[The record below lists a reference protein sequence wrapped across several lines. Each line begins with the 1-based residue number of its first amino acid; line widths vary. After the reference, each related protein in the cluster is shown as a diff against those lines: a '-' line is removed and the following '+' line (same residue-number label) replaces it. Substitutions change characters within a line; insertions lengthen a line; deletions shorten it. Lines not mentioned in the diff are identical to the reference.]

1 MHVHDVY
8 IPRFPSYFIGKKLVA
23 DLIEKAY
30 RTRHLL
36 QSGDQQVYDCAEEL
50 VKAAKNV
57 QDVSSIPDED
67 LPMLIEELEKKMK
80 TKNQNKEAKNK
91 KVPKSSR
98 KSKDK
103 KGVKK
108 VTAPK
113 PAPNDGP
120 STSRGSVGDRTATS
134 VDPSNLPN
142 TRARARLDDTTRKN
156 HPSRID
162 VVTISTGK
170 LMFSLFIQTTNT
182 M

>member
-1 MHVHDVY
+1 MY
-8 IPRFPSYFIGKKLVA
+8 MTFLARFPSYFIGKKLVA

-67 LPMLIEELEKKMK
+67 LPMLIEELEEKMK
-80 TKNQNKEAKNK
+80 TKNQKKEAKK
-91 KVPKSSR
+91 KKGPKSSR
-98 KSKDK
+98 KPKGK
-103 KGVKK
+103 KGVQKK
-108 VTAPK
+108 VSAPK
-113 PAPNDGP
+113 PAPIDGP
-120 STSRGSVGDRTATS
+120 STDRASVGDRTATS

-142 TRARARLDDTTRKN
+142 TRARARRDDATRKN
-156 HPSRID
+156 PPSPID
-162 VVTISTGK
+162 AVEISSGK
-170 LMFSLFIQTTNT
+170 LLFSLFIQTTNT